1 MKEKGVYSSEKVCE
15 EYLIFIIYWKELL
28 NIYSINYY
36 FFKIFEDL
44 KISFLS
50 LLLKAKKT
58 FGVLELILIIMHLK
72 SIIQKVIN
80 IKNNYENCH

>member
-72 SIIQKVIN
+72 SIIQKIIN